1 MKRKSILKRQA
12 VRRKRKKRDFS
23 RIWKIMSL
31 SGSCFFKFLCLGTV
45 LVSISL
51 LFLYVYQ
58 YLLTCPNLKLED
70 VVVTGVEGEIM
81 QELLQMSGLSPGS
94 SLLAISL
101 KEVKR
106 KIEKHPWVRFVE
118 LEKRFPHTLVVRVK
132 EEAPSAIVL
141 MDRLYYMDDSG
152 RVFKKVDQADDVDYP
167 VITGVSLK
175 SGDKEQRLKLAAL
188 VLASLEL
195 EKGQWSLEDLSE
207 IHVERDGIVSLYFRS
222 FEAVIRLRAAELG
235 EKMDE
240 LKKIVE
246 HLDRSGRIHMVRGIN
261 LNYRDGAAISFK
273 KG

>member
-118 LEKRFPHTLVVRVK
+118 LEKRFPHN
-132 EEAPSAIVL
+132 
-141 MDRLYYMDDSG
+141 RLYYMDDSG